1 MARKIVAVS
10 GSYRRGGTIDRAVA
24 EVLEG
29 AREAG
34 AETELVNLLDK
45 NIGFCDN
52 CRGCC
57 QPSGEKRGPCV
68 KKDDMAA
75 ILDSIDSA
83 DGIVLAAPVNCFNV
97 TAIFRRFMERMM
109 PYAWWP
115 WGAGAPRMRLK
126 ARRPAALITSSAMPS
141 LAGRVATGAM
151 RALKGTARAAGF
163 RPAGSLFIG
172 MSSMKREPSLT
183 AGELKKARSL
193 GRRLAAG

>member
-1 MARKIVAVS
+1 MKIMAIT
-10 GSYRRGGTIDRAVA
+10 GSYRRGGATDQAAEAVLA
-24 EVLEG
+24 G

-34 AETELVNLLDK
+34 AETLVINLLDS
-45 NIGFCDN
+45 NIEFCDN
-52 CRGCC
+52 CRACC
-57 QPSGEKRGPCV
+57 QSPGEKRGTCHR
-68 KKDDMAA
+68 KDDMAA
-75 ILDSIDSA
+75 ILDSMDSA
-83 DGIVLAAPVNCFNV
+83 DGLVLAAPVNCFNV